1 MKIAI
6 IPARGGSKRIPRKNI
21 RPFQGR
27 PMIHWPI
34 QTALDTGLFDEVVVS
49 TDDEEIAEVA
59 RAAGAITPFLR
70 PKDLADDFTGVIPV
84 IAHAMD
90 EIAKSAGQ
98 EPALVCAIYATA
110 PFLRAESLIAGHDA
124 LIASPEQAYAISVTE
139 FPFPV
144 QRALKRV
151 TTETGPGLAPMYPE
165 HIQKRSQDLEPGYHD
180 AAQFFWARPEPLRA
194 HAPVFSPRAIP
205 IEILSKYVQDIDTPD
220 DWERA
225 EVMFKVLMN
234 DDARTSAR

>member
-34 QTALDTGLFDEVVVS
+34 QTALDTGLFDQVVVS
-49 TDDEEIAEVA
+49 TDDEEIADVA
-59 RAAGAITPFLR
+59 HAAGAVTPFLR

-90 EIAKSAGQ
+90 EIAQAQGQ
-98 EPALVCAIYATA
+98 DPALVCAIYATA
-110 PFLRAESLIAGHDA
+110 PFLRTERLIAGYDA
-124 LIASPEQAYAISVTE
+124 LMAAPHHDYAISVTE

-151 TTETGPGLAPMYPE
+151 ETEHGPGLAPMYPE
-165 HIQKRSQDLEPGYHD
+165 FIQSRSQDLEPGFHD
-180 AAQFFWARPEPLRA
+180 AAQFFWARPAALRA

-205 IEILSKYVQDIDTPD
+205 IAIPSKYVQDIDTPD
-220 DWERA
+220 DWARA
-225 EVMFKVLMN
+225 EVMFNALNTRDV
-234 DDARTSAR
+234 